1 MDVGSVW
8 ERMLRLE
15 RSDLMWGRNK
25 GAAETVYPAKS
36 VTRRLRKGI
45 KINDIMASRVL
56 ISLLQE
62 GDRPFYSET
71 WEPGVGKNSRRRW
84 MPKGK
89 TIAEVE
95 AEND

>member
-1 MDVGSVW
+1 
-8 ERMLRLE
+8 
-15 RSDLMWGRNK
+15 MWGRNE

-71 WEPGVGKNSRRRW
+71 WEMGQELERIPGGVGCL
-84 MPKGK
+84 KGK
-89 TIAEVE
+89 Q
-95 AEND
+95 